1 MDTISIIIPC
11 YNMEQKI
18 GKCISSIKKQSYE
31 NFEAIFVDDGSTD
44 KTKNIIEEQIKNDER
59 MKYFHK
65 ENGGVSSSR
74 NYGIEKATGAYIC
87 FIDSDDY
94 VEKDYLKELYDNLI
108 SNNSDI
114 AICNFSRVYE
124 DKIVENKIKKDFYHL
139 IRFPAA
145 WNKLYKT
152 SLFKDNHIEFPN
164 KRVGEDLS
172 VFGRL
177 LMITDKISV
186 VEKSLY
192 NYIQSPTSSTH
203 TYDDSQYDTFEMT
216 ESIENFAKER
226 NLFDEFH
233 SKLEFINI
241 YHIFVATAYR
251 LSFRP
256 DFSADTIRRLD
267 EYVSGK
273 YPNWYKNEGIGKYP
287 LFYRIYFNALHKK
300 QYKLISILLKT
311 FNTKM
316 EES

>member
-18 GKCISSIKKQSYE
+18 EKCISSIKNQSYK

-44 KTKNIIEEQIKNDER
+44 QTKDVIEENIKNDDR
-59 MKYFHK
+59 MKYFFK
-65 ENGGVSSSR
+65 ENGGVASSR
-74 NYGIEKATGAYIC
+74 NYGIEKATGTYIC

-94 VEKDYLKELYDNLI
+94 VEEDYLKELHDNLV
-108 SNNSDI
+108 SNKSDI
-114 AICNFSRVYE
+114 SICNFTRVYE
-124 DKIVENKIKKDFYHL
+124 DKAVENRVENDFYHI

-152 SLFKDNHIEFPN
+152 SLFKDNDIEFPD

-177 LMITDKISV
+177 LMITDRISV

-192 NYIQSPTSSTH
+192 NYIQSSTSLTH

-226 NLFDEFH
+226 NVYDKFY
-233 SKLEFINI
+233 SRLEFINI

-256 DFSADTIRRLD
+256 DFSADTIKGLD

-273 YPNWYKNEGIGKYP
+273 YPNWHENEGIKEYP
-287 LFYRIYFNALHKK
+287 MFYRIYFKALHKK
-300 QYKLISILLKT
+300 QYGLISILLKT
-311 FNTKM
+311 FNNKM
-316 EES
+316 TEN